1 MYFLA
6 KFLQAVGLA
15 IILFGFLISFP
26 SLINRTLLLFSGLMF
41 LSGWILQTY
50 GLKK

>member
-1 MYFLA
+1 MYFIA
-6 KFLQAVGLA
+6 KFLQAVSLVF
-15 IILFGFLISFP
+15 ILSSFLISFP
-26 SLINRTLLLFSGLMF
+26 NLMDRTLLVLAGLVF